1 MRSLS
6 QHDCFTP
13 FRCYRVTVSMTISRT
28 GGAPAA
34 AMMLGLALAI
44 AGCQATDRQ
53 VSSTPSPTAQEVG
66 AAAPLPPSPAWWS
79 QLNDPVLAAL
89 VQRGLD
95 NDVEVACRING
106 LRSYDRDLAQ
116 QARRIGAKL
125 GRLLGDKSVHPDPQA
140 RQARI
145 ERVASRRERTALQ
158 IALAYVEVRHMQ
170 QDVALRASLRDQYKD
185 NAEVAQFR
193 REAGLVSAID
203 GSLARSQDETAQGE
217 LGFAQGR
224 LESAIAE
231 LARLVGD
238 TPEAVAARLGPP
250 GVIVEP
256 PVDPLADA
264 APEDPRRAK
273 LADAVL
279 REARLSQALAES
291 RRTVKD
297 ARAAYREG
305 AGNFPTLYVSEAA
318 AHAVELALGDA
329 RASRVD
335 QMIAL
340 LAGKDDAW
348 ARQGLD
354 PVVPDPTVTTAT
366 ITVTPACD

>member
-1 MRSLS
+1 
-6 QHDCFTP
+6 
-13 FRCYRVTVSMTISRT
+13 MTNFRT
-28 GGAPAA
+28 GSGPVAA
-34 AMMLGLALAI
+34 VMLALLAAT
-44 AGCQATDRQ
+44 AGCQPGGERP
-53 VSSTPSPTAQEVG
+53 SSTPSPVSEATPG
-66 AAAPLPPSPAWWS
+66 AAIADGTPAWWGA
-79 QLNDPVLAAL
+79 LDDPVLAAL
-89 VQRGLD
+89 VQLGLD
-95 NDVEVACRING
+95 NDVEVACRINA
-106 LRSYDRDLAQ
+106 LRSYDQEVAQ
-116 QARRIGAKL
+116 QARRIGAKI
-125 GRLLGDKSVHPDPQA
+125 GRLLGDKSLRADPQA
-140 RQARI
+140 RQSRI
-145 ERVASRRERTALQ
+145 ERVATRRERTALQ

-203 GSLARSQDETAQGE
+203 GSLARSQDEAAQGE

-224 LESAIAE
+224 LDSAIAE

-238 TPEAVAARLGPP
+238 TPEALVARLGPP
-250 GVIVEP
+250 GALVEP
-256 PVDPLADA
+256 PVDPLSDA
-264 APEDPRRAK
+264 PPEDPRRAK

-318 AHAVELALGDA
+318 AHAVELALADA
-329 RASRVD
+329 RASRVA

-340 LAGKDDAW
+340 LASRNDAW
-348 ARQGLD
+348 AHQGLD
-354 PVVPDPTVTTAT
+354 PIVPDPTVTTTT